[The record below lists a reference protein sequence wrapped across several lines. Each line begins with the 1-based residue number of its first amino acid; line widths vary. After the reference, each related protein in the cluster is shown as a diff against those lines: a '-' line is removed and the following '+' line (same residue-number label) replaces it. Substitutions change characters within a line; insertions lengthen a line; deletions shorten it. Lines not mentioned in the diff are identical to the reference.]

1 MKNFGI
7 RLKMLRESRR
17 LTLEQLAKELNC
29 AIYGLSLWEKS
40 KRTLSLQMLIDL
52 AKYFNVTVDYLIG
65 L

>member
-7 RLKMLRESRR
+7 RLKNLRESRG

-29 AIYGLSLWEKS
+29 AIYGLSLWEKD
-40 KRTLSLQMLIDL
+40 RQTLSLGSLIKL